1 MYLRC
6 GNQILKS
13 LPSPSSP
20 FFPCFSPNP
29 QPPVPLLSAL
39 LLSLI
44 EFNSAQGD
52 SVIDRL
58 RETEEIQFKLNSFFS
73 QCTFCV
79 KSFFFS
85 FTVPWALQL
94 IASSKPPPLPLLLL
108 LFFPPHLP
116 FPPHWNLASHSCL
129 TRCERERKR
138 RRRDGGQGEAISC
151 GEWGLKKR
159 VEKKEMKKRRGKN
172 SIYICVCVCAYKSCS
187 TVAGNLMWES
197 KHKFCLFRQWLALSL
212 ETTYQDHTMVIK

>member
-79 KSFFFS
+79 KSFFF
-85 FTVPWALQL
+85 FYCALG
-94 IASSKPPPLPLLLL
+94 
-108 LFFPPHLP
+108 F
-116 FPPHWNLASHSCL
+116 
-129 TRCERERKR
+129 
-138 RRRDGGQGEAISC
+138 AIDS
-151 GEWGLKKR
+151 L
-159 VEKKEMKKRRGKN
+159 
-172 SIYICVCVCAYKSCS
+172 
-187 TVAGNLMWES
+187 
-197 KHKFCLFRQWLALSL
+197 L
-212 ETTYQDHTMVIK
+212 ETTSPSPSPTPLLPSTPSLPSPTETWPATAAWPDVKEKEREQKKRWRTGRGHFLRGMRIEKESGEERDEEKKKK

>member
-20 FFPCFSPNP
+20 FLPCFSLNP
-29 QPPVPLLSAL
+29 PASITHLLPAL

-58 RETEEIQFKLNSFFS
+58 REREKTK
-73 QCTFCV
+73 T
-79 KSFFFS
+79 FFFTMLILCQIFFFFL

-94 IASSKPPPLPLLLL
+94 IASSKLNHHHPPPPPSSLLPST
-108 LFFPPHLP
+108 P
-116 FPPHWNLASHSCL
+116 SHP
-129 TRCERERKR
+129 TEPWPATAAWPDVKEKEREDKERWRTERGHLLRGMSTETERMEKR
-138 RRRDGGQGEAISC
+138 RQRESC
-151 GEWGLKKR
+151 REKR
-159 VEKKEMKKRRGKN
+159 GDVENGKG
-172 SIYICVCVCAYKSCS
+172 V
-187 TVAGNLMWES
+187 
-197 KHKFCLFRQWLALSL
+197 
-212 ETTYQDHTMVIK
+212 TYL